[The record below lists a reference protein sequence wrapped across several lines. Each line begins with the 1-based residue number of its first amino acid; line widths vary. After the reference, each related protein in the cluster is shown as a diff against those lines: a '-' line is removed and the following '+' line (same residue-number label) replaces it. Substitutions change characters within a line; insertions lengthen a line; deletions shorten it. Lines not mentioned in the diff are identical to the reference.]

1 MTSHLYFLSF
11 KVHEAY
17 RQIANIS
24 SRHLYLGRIPHQPRA
39 GIKYP
44 SMFSPQMEANCV
56 YYPSNLYGNARLL
69 TEVEVNRG
77 GYLPSRE
84 NWGIYKQ

>member
-1 MTSHLYFLSF
+1 MLGYLSADMSCAE
-11 KVHEAY
+11 KLTTVSYEE
-17 RQIANIS
+17 QIMS
-24 SRHLYLGRIPHQPRA
+24 KDKH
-39 GIKYP
+39 P

-56 YYPSNLYGNARLL
+56 YYPSNLYGNARLF

-84 NWGIYKQ
+84 AQF